1 MAARVFRILVVDD
14 NRDDLGL
21 TARVVGRHGHE
32 VRVADNGQA
41 ALAIARRFRPQVALV
56 DMVLPDVEGCDLVR
70 DLKGLPGMEDLRIF
84 ILSGYGEDV
93 SRQRAAAAGCDGYLV
108 KPLES
113 GSLESVLAGSG

>member
-1 MAARVFRILVVDD
+1 MPARVFRILVVDD

-21 TARVVGRHGHE
+21 TARVVRRQGHE
-32 VRVADNGQA
+32 VQVADNGQA
-41 ALAIARRFRPQVALV
+41 ALEIAGRFRPEVALV

-70 DLKGLPGMEDLRIF
+70 DLKGLPGMEELRIF

-108 KPLES
+108 KPLEN
-113 GSLESVLAGSG
+113 GSLESVLDRV